1 MANWADTSPDEATA
15 YVTVLTNL
23 RDRDKDAAKM
33 FSSAPTNPEES
44 FIRYNRSTNLF
55 QEYLSAVWTDKVL
68 AIAGGGTGAITAAA
82 ARTALGL
89 GTMAVQSNAAVDID
103 GGDIAS
109 AVTINAASIVAG
121 TVAQARLG
129 TGSGGLGQKFL
140 ADDQTYKAAEGVLVG
155 TGFLWFTDSA
165 PAGYL
170 FCDGAAVSRSTY
182 SALFA
187 ILGTIWGV
195 GDGAT
200 TFNLPD
206 LRQRFPLGKAASG
219 TGSTLAGTGGAIDH
233 THTGPSH
240 THAAGTLAGPSH
252 THTQPTHTH
261 TGDSHTHNSGTY
273 TVASHTHSFSDT
285 SSTDS
290 GSQSFSNGTGPGV
303 TVAMDGH
310 THDVSGT
317 TGSASPD
324 VSGDSGSSGNGTTSA
339 SGDDVTGASGTGSV
353 TGSTAAEGTGATG
366 LNNPPYVVVNYIVKY

>member
-170 FCDGAAVSRSTY
+170 FCDGTAVSRSTY

-195 GDGAT
+195 GDGST

-219 TGSTLAGTGGAIDH
+219 TGATLGGTGGTIDH
-233 THTGPSH
+233 THSVPGLSVPGLSVP
-240 THAAGTLAGPSH
+240 ALSADP
-252 THTQPTHTH
+252 P
-261 TGDSHTHNSGTY
+261 
-273 TVASHTHSFSDT
+273 DT
-285 SSTDS
+285 ELT
-290 GSQSFSNGTGPGV
+290 FTAV
-303 TVAMDGH
+303 TVDANLDGATAGAVKTISVVPH
-310 THDVSGT
+310 TDIASFNTGTGT
-317 TGSASPD
+317 TGT
-324 VSGDSGSSGNGTTSA
+324 GTT
-339 SGDDVTGASGTGSV
+339 GTGTTGTGTSGTG
-353 TGSTAAEGTGATG
+353 
-366 LNNPPYVVVNYIVKY
+366 NPSYQVVNYVIKT

>member
-170 FCDGAAVSRSTY
+170 FCDGTAVSRSTY

-195 GDGAT
+195 GDGST

-206 LRQRFPLGKAASG
+206 LRQKFPLGKAASG

>member
-155 TGFLWFTDSA
+155 TGFLWFTNSA

-170 FCDGAAVSRSTY
+170 FCDGTAVSRSTY

-195 GDGAT
+195 GDGST

-206 LRQRFPLGKAASG
+206 LRQKFPLGKAASG

>member
-55 QEYLSAVWTDKVL
+55 PEYLSAVWTDKVL
-68 AIAGGGTGAITAAA
+68 ALAGGGTGAITAAA

-206 LRQRFPLGKAASG
+206 LRQKFPLGKAASG

-233 THTGPSH
+233 THDITIGEDPLLL
-240 THAAGTLAGPSH
+240 TVGVDVVGLE
-252 THTQPTHTH
+252 
-261 TGDSHTHNSGTY
+261 GTY
-273 TVASHTHSFSDT
+273 T
-285 SSTDS
+285 ST
-290 GSQSFSNGTGPGV
+290 T
-303 TVAMDGH
+303 
-310 THDVSGT
+310 
-317 TGSASPD
+317 
-324 VSGDSGSSGNGTTSA
+324 
-339 SGDDVTGASGTGSV
+339 
-353 TGSTAAEGTGATG
+353 
-366 LNNPPYVVVNYIVKY
+366 NNPPFLVVNYLIVT